1 MTQLVQQKTTG
12 KTVKLL
18 AVLAALGLALTAC
31 AGGGEKTETV
41 FTTNQNGVDITMT
54 YYATG
59 DEVTSQSTES
69 VISYEALGVEDQD
82 SAEEM
87 LAPMAEEF
95 KDIEGVEHEIE
106 YGEDSATERL
116 SVDYTT
122 ASLSEVARLTGS
134 TFDEEAEDG
143 GKVGLEQSRKMLAD
157 AGFTEVESKVVE

>member
-1 MTQLVQQKTTG
+1 SRSIRPRRPDSSRSAPFVRLTGHTTSRREETRSLDAPTRGRTQRMTQLVQQKTTG
-12 KTVKLL
+12 KAVKLL

-82 SAEEM
+82 AAEEM
-87 LAPMAEEF
+87 LA
-95 KDIEGVEHEIE
+95 
-106 YGEDSATERL
+106 
-116 SVDYTT
+116 
-122 ASLSEVARLTGS
+122 
-134 TFDEEAEDG
+134 
-143 GKVGLEQSRKMLAD
+143 
-157 AGFTEVESKVVE
+157 